1 MVQKD
6 ILACLKFKSL
16 MNRAK
21 MSHWH
26 LEEQKRVKAAIIIAA
41 FILVILVLEM
51 LLMEL
56 PAQELP
62 TLSRS

>member
-26 LEEQKRVKAAIIIAA
+26 LEEQKRVKAAII
-41 FILVILVLEM
+41 LVILVLEM

-56 PAQELP
+56 PAQELDLR
-62 TLSRS
+62 TLPRS